1 MENEKKVFRSRISV
15 FLLVLIF
22 ALCSLISIPA
32 LIQYSYA
39 GLRGLGVCF
48 LFIVLLFTGMRYVIS
63 GNKLYL
69 KMWFISDR
77 GVNITDI
84 ASVKRSYN
92 PISSHAASL
101 RRLEIRLVKG
111 VNRFPCFISPIREKE
126 FIEELKA
133 NNQRIKVCVP
143 EKKGKWWHFWDWD
156 L

>member
-1 MENEKKVFRSRISV
+1 MEKKVFRSRISV
-15 FLLVLIF
+15 FLLGIIL
-22 ALCSLISIPA
+22 ALFFLISIPA

-39 GLRGLGVCF
+39 GLRGLGVSF

-77 GVNITDI
+77 GVNIADI

-101 RRLEIRLVKG
+101 KRLEIRLVKG
-111 VNRFPCFISPIREKE
+111 VKNYRYPCFISPVREKE

-133 NNQRIKVCVP
+133 NNQRIEVCVH

-156 L
+156 I